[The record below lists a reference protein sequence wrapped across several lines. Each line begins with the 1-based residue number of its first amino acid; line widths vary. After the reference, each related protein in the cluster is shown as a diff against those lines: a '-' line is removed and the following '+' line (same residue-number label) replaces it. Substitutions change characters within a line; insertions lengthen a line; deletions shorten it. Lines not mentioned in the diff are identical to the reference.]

1 MNKKIFRAFI
11 SVSDKTGL
19 IQVAQKLVD
28 HKVEIIASDGTAAHL
43 KAAGIASKSVEQVT
57 GFAPVLANPVIE
69 IHLKSISLQ

>member
-28 HKVEIIASDGTAAHL
+28 HKVEIIAS
-43 KAAGIASKSVEQVT
+43 KSVEQVT